1 MEKLVLKVNL
11 RKVNSEKT
19 PEIKGFADLTIGDVV
34 VRDVAVKVRD
44 TSDGQKLIF
53 DMPLSRTY
61 ETNEGE
67 KRYVK
72 AVELYSTDEKIRE
85 SLVYDI
91 KTVLSEALEK
101 KEANEFNRYT
111 AELITD
117 IEYDNG
123 RINSKVYP
131 VETNDNSLRGFSN
144 LLYGNI
150 IKFNDIVV
158 KEFVRQEDGK
168 TFIAI
173 QFPQKTI
180 EKENEKEYID
190 KVFPSAQGLRE
201 RFRQSIEE
209 AYVEALETQM
219 SSNDI
224 DDEEMSI

>member
-168 TFIAI
+168 PFIAI

>member
-34 VRDVAVKVRD
+34 VRDVAVKVRY

-168 TFIAI
+168 PFIAI

>member
-131 VETNDNSLRGFSN
+131 VETNYNSLRGFSN

-168 TFIAI
+168 PFIAI

>member
-1 MEKLVLKVNL
+1 M
-11 RKVNSEKT
+11 
-19 PEIKGFADLTIGDVV
+19 
-34 VRDVAVKVRD
+34 
-44 TSDGQKLIF
+44 
-53 DMPLSRTY
+53 
-61 ETNEGE
+61 
-67 KRYVK
+67 
-72 AVELYSTDEKIRE
+72 
-85 SLVYDI
+85 YDI

-168 TFIAI
+168 PFIAI

>member
-168 TFIAI
+168 PFIAI

-180 EKENEKEYID
+180 EKENKKEYID